1 MHIKAN
7 ILTLKH
13 SKTIFTTCVRVSPQ
27 VYLWVSF
34 DSQNKHSIISLNKI
48 TGLDSVMDMQN
59 RYYGIENYI
68 LYIIQ
73 MKSMFKVLNIK

>member
-1 MHIKAN
+1 
-7 ILTLKH
+7 
-13 SKTIFTTCVRVSPQ
+13 
-27 VYLWVSF
+27 
-34 DSQNKHSIISLNKI
+34 
-48 TGLDSVMDMQN
+48 MDMQN